1 MTASDKYPLPTVPE
15 QVTAS
20 WLGKVL
26 GQNVKSA
33 ELIYSV
39 LNATAS
45 KLFFNI
51 EYEDDKNAED
61 QARYVCIKGGLNP
74 AMLAVEGYKDLRIF
88 VTEGLNNAG
97 FTFRNPQNVW
107 SAARVK
113 TGVEQLAA
121 LHASVWDYSY
131 TGYPWVP
138 SSYEGVMM
146 ALTDMWDA

>member
-1 MTASDKYPLPTVPE
+1 MTASDIYPLPTVPE

-45 KLFFNI
+45 KLFFTI

-61 QARYVCIKGGLNP
+61 QARYICSKGMYSRHGRLEQRRIHIQKSSSNSSSHYTPAHGAIFTPAILGL
-74 AMLAVEGYKDLRIF
+74 
-88 VTEGLNNAG
+88 
-97 FTFRNPQNVW
+97 
-107 SAARVK
+107 
-113 TGVEQLAA
+113 
-121 LHASVWDYSY
+121 LHHAW
-131 TGYPWVP
+131 
-138 SSYEGVMM
+138 
-146 ALTDMWDA
+146 A